1 MPLKHYILYLKH
13 VNTQR
18 KFCQSCRWG
27 VAPRRTSFGKQVGR
41 RRRDALVVA
50 SRWGGAAPEPSWLP
64 AGGVPQ
70 VDGGIANAV
79 YWKRTL
85 SSPHSS
91 FLSLHPSFSSFLS
104 LPLTFTLTI

>member
-18 KFCQSCRWG
+18 KFYQACRWG

-41 RRRDALVVA
+41 RDALVFA
-50 SRWGGAAPEPSWLP
+50 SRWGRRRRGAL
-64 AGGVPQ
+64 V
-70 VDGGIANAV
+70 VDCRWSATGRCGIANAV